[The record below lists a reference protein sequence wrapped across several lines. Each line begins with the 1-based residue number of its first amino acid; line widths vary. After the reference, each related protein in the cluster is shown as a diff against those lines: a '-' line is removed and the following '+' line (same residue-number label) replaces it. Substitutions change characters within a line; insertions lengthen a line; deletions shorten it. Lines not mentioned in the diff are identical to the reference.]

1 MRLLQSNHIMFCDI
15 QWRR

>member
-1 MRLLQSNHIMFCDI
+1 MRLLQSNHNMFCDI